1 MKSFLCHFIRLWI
14 INIKSAISQ
23 SKNLKNI
30 ILNFLNFS
38 GNSTLI
44 TINRIYDMTTKSRVV
59 LFVVRT
65 HENVFLLLSQS
76 ATRSSCSCSWR
87 CSFSQG
93 RTDWI
98 LWHFDIQLWD
108 CANQCVYCHYL
119 SCCMFFL
126 KSICEDRS
134 KLQIECESI
143 LWWRVRILARRNIQR
158 LFVVKAASELVV
170 CVVTL
175 TVVVTM
181 TIFSFM
187 LKPNI

>member
-23 SKNLKNI
+23 TKNLKNI
-30 ILNFLNFS
+30 ILIFLNFS

-76 ATRSSCSCSWR
+76 AIRSSCSCSWR

-93 RTDWI
+93 GNWLDPLTFWYTAVR
-98 LWHFDIQLWD
+98 LRKSVCLLS
-108 CANQCVYCHYL
+108 YYL

-143 LWWRVRILARRNIQR
+143 LWWRVRI
-158 LFVVKAASELVV
+158 
-170 CVVTL
+170 
-175 TVVVTM
+175 
-181 TIFSFM
+181 
-187 LKPNI
+187 